1 MPSLFRTKQLTRE
14 IVSALAMAGV
24 LVAGAAYSV
33 DSFAADEPRA
43 PPPTRSSDVLTERV
57 FKAISEIQELMSPED
72 ENDQPNYARAKVQLD
87 ELNERYDRLNDFEK
101 STLLNFYTNYYLST
115 DQIDMALQTFER
127 ILTIEELRED
137 SRLRALMALGQLYMG
152 EDRFT
157 DAIDAFNRWR
167 ELSLA
172 ENETVYLGLAN
183 SHYNLAQYN
192 EAIPYLINHM
202 DMVQASEKTLA
213 KNIYG
218 LLNLMYIELEDYVN
232 AERVTKQMVTLFDEP
247 GDWRNLSAIY
257 GYLDN
262 DKKRIE
268 TLSISFAKGYMENE
282 SEYLNLAQS
291 LAGAEAPYQGAR
303 VLEAGMQKGAV
314 EEDEDNL
321 QRLVQMYMLAS
332 EYEKALPAAIKAAEM
347 AESGEAY
354 DQLGYVY
361 YMMHDYRNA
370 ADATAKGLE
379 RGGLDNPGD
388 AQLFLARALVELD
401 EFEGAAAAARKAQD
415 LGENSARSFLTYIE
429 RSKQRYDVLKQRKED
444 AIEFYRS

>member
-1 MPSLFRTKQLTRE
+1 MLSLFKTKLLTRE
-14 IVSALAMAGV
+14 IVSSLAMASV
-24 LVAGAAYSV
+24 LIAGAAYSV
-33 DSFAADEPRA
+33 NTFAADEHRA
-43 PPPTRSSDVLTERV
+43 PPATRTSDVLTERV

-72 ENDQPNYARAKVQLD
+72 ASEEPDYARAKVLLD

-101 STLLNFYTNYYLST
+101 STLLNFYTNLYLST
-115 DQIDMALQTFER
+115 DQIDLALQTFER
-127 ILTIEELRED
+127 ILTIDELRIE
-137 SRLRALMALGQLYMG
+137 SRQRALMALGQLYMG

-157 DAIDAFNRWR
+157 DAIDAFDRWR
-167 ELSLA
+167 EISDE
-172 ENETVYLGLAN
+172 ENENVFLGLAN

-192 EAIPYLINHM
+192 EAIPYLISHM
-202 DMVQASEKTLA
+202 ELVQANGGTLA

-232 AERVTKQMVTLFDEP
+232 AERITKQMVTLFDEP
-247 GDWRNLSAIY
+247 SDWRNLSAIY
-257 GYLDN
+257 GYLDD

-282 SEYLNLAQS
+282 SEFLNLAQS
-291 LAGAEAPYQGAR
+291 LAGADAPYQGAK

-321 QRLVQMYMLAS
+321 ERLVQMYMLAA
-332 EYEKALPAAIKAAEM
+332 EYEKALVPAIKAAEM
-347 AESGEAY
+347 AETGDAY

-361 YMMHDYRNA
+361 YMLHDYRNS

-401 EFEGAAAAARKAQD
+401 EFDAAAEAARKAQD

-444 AIEFYRS
+444 AIDFYRS

>member
-1 MPSLFRTKQLTRE
+1 MLSLFKTKQLTRE
-14 IVSALAMAGV
+14 IVSTLAMASV
-24 LVAGAAYSV
+24 LIAGAAYSV

-57 FKAISEIQELMSPED
+57 FKSISEIQELMSPED
-72 ENDQPNYARAKVQLD
+72 ENKQPDYAKAKVQLD

-127 ILTIEELRED
+127 ILTIEELREE

-167 ELSLA
+167 DLSTE
-172 ENETVYLGLAN
+172 ENENVFLGLAN

-192 EAIPYLINHM
+192 EAIPLLIDHM
-202 DMVQASEKTLA
+202 ELVQANGGTLA

-232 AERVTKQMVTLFDEP
+232 AERTTKQMVTLFDEAS
-247 GDWRNLSAIY
+247 DWRNLSAIY

-282 SEYLNLAQS
+282 SEFLNLAQS
-291 LAGAEAPYQGAR
+291 LAGADAPYQGAK
-303 VLEAGMQKGAV
+303 VLEVGMQKGAV

-321 QRLVQMYMLAS
+321 ARLVQMYMLAA
-332 EYEKALPAAIKAAEM
+332 EYEKAVAPAVKAAEM
-347 AESGEAY
+347 AETGDAY

-361 YMMHDYRNA
+361 YMLHDYRKS
-370 ADATAKGLE
+370 ADATAKALE

-401 EFEGAAAAARKAQD
+401 EFEAAAAAARKAQD

-429 RSKQRYDVLKQRKED
+429 RSKQRFDTLKQRKEE